1 MVLGVSLEP
10 ILQCGKAHK
19 KKQLPVVMLIV
30 LLANVLLPPPANRVK
45 QRMLEIGDTLTGNIR
60 LVSLATVYCL
70 PWTRTSGIVADLKV
84 LALHRE
90 KQGTQAHN
98 NADF

>member
-1 MVLGVSLEP
+1 MWEGSQE
-10 ILQCGKAHK
+10 KATTGSYVDS
-19 KKQLPVVMLIV
+19 PVGQR
-30 LLANVLLPPPANRVK
+30 APSTPANRVK

-90 KQGTQAHN
+90 KRGTQAHN